1 MSEIKHISPSQI
13 KTWRQCNRKWWYEK
27 VAKIRQPTTKG
38 QQLGTDV
45 HELLEH
51 YVEHGKVLPDTLAG
65 EIARAALPMVNMD
78 AKCEHQF
85 TLPLIDGI
93 VATGRIDFTNVG
105 VIEDLKTTSN
115 MRYAKSSEE
124 LRSDPQAIIYLWAA
138 QNDAALSFFGPINK
152 FSHLIVQTKA
162 PHKIRRVDCE
172 LSNEDVEQGMQG
184 VRSDALAIRSASNKE
199 VKDLDY
205 NLDACS
211 MFGGCHLRNECL
223 KEGIFWGSPRKD
235 DGMNPLLASLR
246 GNKTAVS
253 TEKEQKA
260 TVVQKG
266 PPAPEPEPMPSAV
279 APGPINPPD
288 GISEKEKVILEEKT
302 TRKRTT
308 VPGWVPDHGGKSA
321 VSLKKTESLE
331 VYAVVKDAIYANGDT
346 LDLKTLYGMLD
357 WSPDDKTSAADIKSK
372 TKELIEALP
381 KGFVPAP
388 PQAPVQQEDTQAPPQ
403 TPPQAPV
410 QQEDTQTPPQ
420 APVQQKTGDPAT
432 SKGWLFVGCRPVFEI
447 PGCVDMDTMLEPIR
461 QVVIASDK
469 DKRHWLMIQDY
480 GVTGSQRVAV
490 TLKQLIDRG
499 DSLPRAILADYRL
512 PGHLDAITILRPFY
526 NIVESL

>member
-1 MSEIKHISPSQI
+1 MSKIKHISPSQI
-13 KTWRQCNRKWWYEK
+13 KTWRQCRRKWWYEK
-27 VAKIRQPTTKG
+27 VAKIRQPSTKS

-85 TLPLIDGI
+85 TIPLIDDI

-105 VIEDLKTTSN
+105 VIEDLKTTSD

-138 QNDAALSFFGPINK
+138 QNDDVLSFFGPINR

-172 LSNEDVEQGMQG
+172 LSDEDVEQGMQS
-184 VRSDALAIRSASNKE
+184 VREDALAMRAASYGE

-246 GNKTAVS
+246 GNKTPSVS
-253 TEKEQKA
+253 TEKEQSA
-260 TVVQKG
+260 AVVQKG

-279 APGPINPPD
+279 VPGPINPPD
-288 GISEKEKVILEEKT
+288 GIPEKEKVILEEKT
-302 TRKRTT
+302 TRKRVT
-308 VPGWVPDHGGKSA
+308 VPSWVPDHGGKSA
-321 VSLKKTESLE
+321 VSLRKAESLE
-331 VYAVVKDAIYANGDT
+331 VYALLKDTIYANGDT
-346 LDLKTLYGMLD
+346 LDLKSLYGILD

-381 KGFVPAP
+381 KGFTPASVQQEAP
-388 PQAPVQQEDTQAPPQ
+388 SEPVQQEAPSE
-403 TPPQAPV
+403 PV
-410 QQEDTQTPPQ
+410 QQE
-420 APVQQKTGDPAT
+420 AAAPAT
-432 SKGWLFVGCRPVFEI
+432 NKGWLFVGCRPVFEI

-461 QVVIASDK
+461 QVVSASDK

-499 DSLPRAILADYRL
+499 DSLPGAILADYRL